1 MCLCSY
7 GFPWYLRFLVSRVP
21 LVSGFPPVFRVP
33 LVFTGAPDI
42 YGFSLVSGSPLD
54 HLPAGMS
61 VCHDTLPVDL
71 MLLVPIAGARPGAS
85 STSCSRAARSKGRLV
100 RLVRLDPVPL
110 ARLVS
115 LATLATRCGSRARV
129 ARGGLDPAG
138 ARGFM
143 RVVQGDLMSGFVL
156 VSFAS
161 A

>member
-7 GFPWYLRFLVSRVP
+7 GFPWYPGFLWYPGSPRY
-21 LVSGFPPVFRVP
+21 LGFPWYLRVR
-33 LVFTGAPDI
+33 LIFK
-42 YGFSLVSGSPLD
+42 GFSLVSGSPLD